1 MNKYDQIVADLR
13 TEIDKLVEDIREK
26 EVEAVEEARR
36 LRTVTNDYIRQKPF
50 DLDPNALDFHLTI
63 ESGWAQPANIS
74 IKLSASPNFNPTKGF
89 PNDFPE
95 DIVISEDESEDE
107 SEEQSESRP
116 YLPRLNSLPLIPD
129 PRFQAAQLLGPN
141 TPGQYPVCTPS
152 VPPATQYPTRFP
164 PPMFFRPHSRLWNLI
179 PEKKNRYRPYLSYL
193 SINRFVSVLY
203 FISTQNKF
211 FRHMVLLEYRH
222 LVTLRPNWL
231 FVVLAN
237 MEA

>member
-13 TEIDKLVEDIREK
+13 TEIDKLIEDIREK

-50 DLDPNALDFHLTI
+50 DLDPNSLDFHLTF
-63 ESGWAQPANIS
+63 ESGWTQPANIS

-116 YLPRLNSLPLIPD
+116 SLPRLNPLPLIPD

-152 VPPATQYPTRFP
+152 VPQRPNTPRVSHP
-164 PPMFFRPHSRLWNLI
+164 RCFFVQI
-179 PEKKNRYRPYLSYL
+179 PESG
-193 SINRFVSVLY
+193 IQ
-203 FISTQNKF
+203 T
-211 FRHMVLLEYRH
+211 LESDS
-222 LVTLRPNWL
+222 
-231 FVVLAN
+231 
-237 MEA
+237 